1 MSTSIKY
8 VASFTEEAID
18 TALRCTLTDDERG
31 TFEVALQS
39 VADCLVKSAKAKKA
53 EKGAVVKSAKVSS
66 SEMLYHKFAR
76 N

>member
-39 VADCLVKSAKAKKA
+39 VADCLVKSAKAKK
-53 EKGAVVKSAKVSS
+53 S
-66 SEMLYHKFAR
+66 
-76 N
+76 